1 LSRLATSFV
10 LAYHGCDDQIAQNA
24 LSRRKLPIPSN
35 RDYDWLGPGIYF
47 WEADPRRA
55 VEWARDRVSRGEIKS
70 PAVIGAVIDPGN
82 CLDLTT
88 RENLTMLRLAYEAFY
103 KVQAAAGVAMPVNRS
118 PRGAVDPDRPLRYLD
133 CAVIRHLHR
142 INDTNPAT
150 RFDTAR
156 GMFPEGD
163 DLYPGAGFKAK
174 NHIQIAVRT
183 MDCIKG
189 FFLPPLDAW
198 HE

>member
-1 LSRLATSFV
+1 
-10 LAYHGCDDQIAQNA
+10 
-24 LSRRKLPIPSN
+24 
-35 RDYDWLGPGIYF
+35 
-47 WEADPRRA
+47 
-55 VEWARDRVSRGEIKS
+55 
-70 PAVIGAVIDPGN
+70 
-82 CLDLTT
+82 
-88 RENLTMLRLAYEAFY
+88 MLRLAYEAFY

-118 PRGAVDPDRPLRYLD
+118 PRGAVDPDRLLRYLD

-150 RFDTAR
+150 RFDTVR

-163 DLYPGAGFKAK
+163 DLYPGAGFKEK

-189 FFLPPLDAW
+189 FFLPPADP
-198 HE
+198 